1 MNKAQAVSDDEDD
14 EGFPIGE
21 VYNTET
27 QLDAEED
34 VEVKEVNKN
43 NDFLKTIMR
52 ATAMETTHH
61 MYNIIP

>member
-1 MNKAQAVSDDEDD
+1 MELVAACALKSNDITLKHYNKVPQVMNKAHAVSDDEDD

-34 VEVKEVNKN
+34 V
-43 NDFLKTIMR
+43 
-52 ATAMETTHH
+52 
-61 MYNIIP
+61 